1 MTRSELEDG
10 GHYFSQKQINLFQ
23 EILTKKTGN
32 PEIAREVGRYWA
44 SSEAF
49 GAIRQYALGFLTAS
63 MAYLLFEKIG
73 ANLTRATTF
82 RTKKIGSNKVEVL
95 SIPKAG
101 VIEHPNQC
109 ENRQGLFE
117 AMAKVYT
124 NELATIEHPVCV
136 NHGGEHCRY
145 IISWKTT
152 PGYRWK
158 MISRYTLALSLVT
171 FLPLFLFLPSS
182 VWAELLVIPILI
194 NTGVILNTQLVEKKE
209 IIRNIQSQSDIAYR
223 LVDQIN
229 LRYNEATL
237 IQEIGQATSM
247 ILDIEGLLH
256 FVMEALEKRLDFNR
270 GMIMLA
276 NQDKSLLTFTTG
288 YGYSLEVENY
298 MDNMVFHLDIP
309 LERGRR
315 GSLPKTKNLFDQQRG
330 GNRRLPFLPEPGFY
344 QTTGH
349 SVLYL
354 RPHYLQRGIHGYPV
368 CGYPQIATGAGP
380 ERP

>member
-1 MTRSELEDG
+1 MNDQTPLYNSRLTKNYVDYLSKFYPEIHIRTILEYAGMTRSELEDG
-10 GHYFSQKQINLFQ
+10 GHYFSQHQVNLFHD
-23 EILTKKTGN
+23 ILTQETGN
-32 PEIAREVGRYWA
+32 PRIAREVGRYWA

-63 MAYLLFEKIG
+63 MAYMLFEKIG

-82 RTKKIGSNKVEVL
+82 RIKKLGRTKVEVL
-95 SIPKAG
+95 SVPKAG

-117 AMAKVYT
+117 ALAKVFT
-124 NELATIEHPVCV
+124 NELAAIEHPSCV

-158 MISRYTLALSLVT
+158 MISRYSLALSLVT
-171 FLPLFLFLPSS
+171 FLPLFFFLPSS
-182 VWAELLVIPILI
+182 LWAELLVLPILI
-194 NTGVILNTQLVEKKE
+194 NTGVILYTHLIERKE
-209 IIRNIQSQSDIAYR
+209 IIRNTQSQSDIAYR

-270 GMIMLA
+270 AMIMLA
-276 NQDKSLLTFTTG
+276 NQDNSLLTFTTG
-288 YGYSLEVENY
+288 YGYSPEVENY
-298 MDNMVFHLDIP
+298 LKNVAFHLDNP
-309 LERGRR
+309 QSRE
-315 GSLPKTKNLFDQQRG
+315 GSRWRPSENKK
-330 GNRRLPFLPEPGFY
+330 PF
-344 QTTGH
+344 
-349 SVLYL
+349 
-354 RPHYLQRGIHGYPV
+354 
-368 CGYPQIATGAGP
+368 
-380 ERP
+380 